1 MSSEAQ
7 QHFFYLKILNFFG
20 LHLNA
25 FILLMLLIL
34 VTRNYFVTKYN
45 SDPACKQPIEPGP
58 CYGYFEVYGYNTTTE
73 KCELFIYGGCEG
85 NDNRYETI
93 GECQQACE
101 YDC

>member
-1 MSSEAQ
+1 MFKLSIFLFVLAT
-7 QHFFYLKILNFFG
+7 
-20 LHLNA
+20 A
-25 FILLMLLIL
+25 FSVISAD
-34 VTRNYFVTKYN
+34 Y
-45 SDPACKQPIEPGP
+45 SDPACKQPIEPGT